1 MVLRQFGEWIG
12 RNPMTRI
19 ARGAGLLVLGLLL
32 PFRPAQAQGDA
43 GTPGRTDPKLVF
55 EAQAVVASGL
65 SPKEKVVWFGIEH
78 RIDADFSREL
88 VRRFDLTEIGA
99 DGTARLTLKQP
110 PAARSF
116 WMAVDLKSGQYALA
130 APEGYRIRR
139 PLKPSQL
146 SAAAGAGSDGIIDDR
161 RYLIGLVVRPG
172 EGAWSFAGG
181 DGGDQD
187 ADGLSDGRVRFALD
201 GLTPLPGSPP
211 PPKKVN
217 ATDLWFIVDPLKME
231 IAVHKGGVPQ

>member
-1 MVLRQFGEWIG
+1 VLF
-12 RNPMTRI
+12 
-19 ARGAGLLVLGLLL
+19 GLLL
-32 PFRPAQAQGDA
+32 AAEAAQAQGNP
-43 GTPGRTDPKLVF
+43 GTPAKPDPKITF
-55 EAQAVVASGL
+55 ETQAVAASGL
-65 SPKEKVVWFGIEH
+65 TPSEKVAWFGVEH
-78 RIDADFSREL
+78 QIDAELSREV

-99 DGTARLTLKQP
+99 DGTARLALKQP
-110 PAARSF
+110 LAERSF
-116 WMAVDLKSGQYALA
+116 WVAVDLKSGEYALA

-146 SAAAGAGSDGIIDDR
+146 SAATGAGSDGIVDDR

-172 EGAWSFAGG
+172 EGAWSFVGG

-187 ADGLSDGRVRFALD
+187 ADGRSDGRVRFALD
-201 GLTPLPGSPP
+201 GLTPLPGSAA

-217 ATDLWFIVDPLKME
+217 GDDLWFIVDPLKME